1 MVGTIIAA
9 LITGGLALVG
19 VIYSSNVSQ
28 RKTQAAVETTLQNE
42 MAGIKT
48 EIAVTKTEIKN
59 LRIEVEK
66 HNNFAV
72 KIPALEAREQANED
86 AIKRLEN
93 FHME

>member
-1 MVGTIIAA
+1 MGETVIAA
-9 LITGGLALVG
+9 LVTGGLALIG
-19 VIYSSNVSQ
+19 VIYSGNVSQ
-28 RKTQAAVETTLQNE
+28 RKTQAAIETTLQNE

-59 LRIEVEK
+59 LRVEVEK
-66 HNNFAV
+66 HNNFATR
-72 KIPALEAREQANED
+72 IPALEAKEQSNEE

>member
-1 MVGTIIAA
+1 MGETVLAA

-19 VIYSSNVSQ
+19 VIYSGNVSQ

-59 LRIEVEK
+59 LRVEVEK
-66 HNNFAV
+66 HNSFAER
-72 KIPALEAREQANED
+72 IPKLEAMEHASEE

>member
-1 MVGTIIAA
+1 MGETVLAA

-19 VIYSSNVSQ
+19 VIYSGHINQ
-28 RKTQAAVETTLQNE
+28 KKTQAAVETTLQNE
-42 MAGIKT
+42 MAAIKT

-59 LRIEVEK
+59 LRVEVEK
-66 HNNFAV
+66 HNNFAER
-72 KIPALEAREQANED
+72 IPKLEALEHANED

>member
-1 MVGTIIAA
+1 MEETVLAA

-19 VIYSSNVSQ
+19 VIYSGHVSQ
-28 RKTQAAVETTLQNE
+28 RRTQAAVETTLQNE

-59 LRIEVEK
+59 LRVEVEK
-66 HNNFAV
+66 HNNFATR
-72 KIPALEAREQANED
+72 IPALESKEQANAD